1 MSEAVVTAESLFR
14 DPSYRVASGI
24 NCCKRG
30 RLWVEGL
37 LVFYFSRFRAL
48 LVAAGGKQ
56 AQGHAQS
63 TSRAVREGLVMAPF
77 AEDRTS
83 TCHNSNL
90 SPLPTHIRYIPTHAH
105 PR

>member
-14 DPSYRVASGI
+14 DPNYRVASGI

-37 LVFYFSRFRAL
+37 LVHMYFRAF
-48 LVAAGGKQ
+48 VATSSGRRQ

-90 SPLPTHIRYIPTHAH
+90 PPLPTHIRYIPTHAH
-105 PR
+105 PC